1 MSNGGAPLRQ
11 LVKKFSGLLTRAAK
25 LTGLLLLG
33 VACTASGIAFLLSF
47 AIAMPVLAEQFK
59 SWLETGRWSEITHST
74 MSSTPQPNGLLG
86 LMAYLLLSWEAG
98 YLILATAGLFGG
110 AVWVFQAA
118 RSRFAKDVG
127 NDAG

>member
-1 MSNGGAPLRQ
+1 MSNARAPLRQ
-11 LVKKFSGLLTRAAK
+11 LVKKFSGSLTHAAK
-25 LTGLLLLG
+25 LTVLLLLG

-47 AIAMPVLAEQFK
+47 AIAVPVLAEQFK
-59 SWLETGRWSEITHST
+59 SWLETGRWSEITHPT

-86 LMAYLLLSWEAG
+86 LMAYLLFSWGAG
-98 YLILATAGLFGG
+98 YLILVAAGLFGG